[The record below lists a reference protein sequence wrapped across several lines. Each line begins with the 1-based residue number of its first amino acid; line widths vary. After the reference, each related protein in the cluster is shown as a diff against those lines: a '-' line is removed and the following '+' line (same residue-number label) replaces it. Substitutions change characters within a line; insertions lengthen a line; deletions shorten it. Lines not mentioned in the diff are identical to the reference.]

1 MNGGVL
7 GLNILVAGGAGFIG
21 SNLVDTLL
29 ERGYA
34 VKVLDDFSSGK
45 PENLAGHA
53 GAKNFELIRGS
64 ILDMAKIVG
73 AIKGIDAVVNLAAK
87 GNLAKSVEDPL
98 SYHDVNTTGTLNLL
112 HACVKH
118 EVKKFVFTSSGSV
131 YKSEIT
137 GPISEDA
144 PYGPESPY
152 AATKVC
158 AEIYAKTFRRVYGLN
173 TVILRL
179 FNVYGPRRE
188 KSSYSGA
195 VTNFILKVMRG
206 EEVEVFGDGCDV
218 RDYVYVGDV
227 VKAIILSLEKDV
239 SGEYNVGTGIGT
251 TTNSLVDLVGKVVGV
266 KPNIVH
272 RPKRQGDTPSRIA
285 NIAKSSVELGYY
297 PEYDLYT
304 GLVRLKN
311 YLLANAV
318 I

>member
-1 MNGGVL
+1 M
-7 GLNILVAGGAGFIG
+7 NILVAGGAGFIG

-29 ERGYA
+29 ERGYT

-45 PENLAGHA
+45 PENLAGHT

-64 ILDMAKIVG
+64 ILDTEKIVE
-73 AIKGIDAVVNLAAK
+73 AINGIDAVVNLAAK

-98 SYHDVNTTGTLNLL
+98 SYHGVNTTGTLNLL

-118 EVKKFVFTSSGSV
+118 GVKKFVFTSSGSV
-131 YKSEIT
+131 YKSGIT

-158 AEIYAKTFRRVYGLN
+158 AEVYAKTFRKVYGLN

-188 KSSYSGA
+188 NSSYPGA
-195 VTNFILKVMRG
+195 VTNFMLKVLKG
-206 EEVEVFGDGCDV
+206 EEVEVFGDGSDI
-218 RDYVYVGDV
+218 RDYVHVGDV

-251 TTNSLVDLVGKVVGV
+251 STNNLVDLIGKVVGV
-266 KPNIVH
+266 KPSIVY
-272 RPKRQGDTPSRIA
+272 RAKRQGDTPSRVA
-285 NIAKSSVELGYY
+285 DLTKSSVELGYH
-297 PEYDLYT
+297 PEHDLYM
-304 GLVRLKN
+304 GLVNLKN
-311 YLLANAV
+311 YILTNTN